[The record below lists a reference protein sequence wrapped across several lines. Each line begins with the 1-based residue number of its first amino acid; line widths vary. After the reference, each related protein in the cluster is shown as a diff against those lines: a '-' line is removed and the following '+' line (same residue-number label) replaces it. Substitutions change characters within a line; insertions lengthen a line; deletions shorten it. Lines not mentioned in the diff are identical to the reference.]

1 MARAAGGAPEAGPA
15 VAADLEAAQVV
26 ELAEAQVVA
35 VVLAAVRAAA
45 VAVAQA
51 AELLEVVHADLAAG
65 PPEVARVDLVAAE
78 CRREEG

>member
-1 MARAAGGAPEAGPA
+1 MARAAGGTPEAVPAVVAVRVAAQA
-15 VAADLEAAQVV
+15 VAA
-26 ELAEAQVVA
+26 
-35 VVLAAVRAAA
+35 RAAA

-51 AELLEVVHADLAAG
+51 AELLEVVYADLAAG

>member
-1 MARAAGGAPEAGPA
+1 MPRRRPRSRRKALAAGETPAAELVAAAALA
-15 VAADLEAAQVV
+15 VAA
-26 ELAEAQVVA
+26 
-35 VVLAAVRAAA
+35 RAAA

-51 AELLEVVHADLAAG
+51 AELLEVVYADLAAG